1 MPSTRTLVLAF
12 ACLEALLIGGA
23 VAAVLLR

>member
-12 ACLEALLIGGA
+12 AVLEALLIGGA
-23 VAAVLLR
+23 ILAVLSR